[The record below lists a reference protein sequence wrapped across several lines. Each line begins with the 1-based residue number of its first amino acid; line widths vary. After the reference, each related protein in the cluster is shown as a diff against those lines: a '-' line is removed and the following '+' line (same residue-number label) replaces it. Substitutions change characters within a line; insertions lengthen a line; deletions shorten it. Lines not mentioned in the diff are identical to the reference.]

1 MMPVNDGNLNFGVN
15 YSFRNASIMVNKCHN
30 KCLNVTASDIV
41 YEAYDSKS
49 S

>member
-1 MMPVNDGNLNFGVN
+1 MMAIKISVWTIP
-15 YSFRNASIMVNKCHN
+15 
-30 KCLNVTASDIV
+30 LNVTASDIV